1 MLEASSQT
9 EVLLARAAELAGR
22 DIEVE
27 KTKDGKYIVL
37 FMSMTES
44 PPPKGATVNE
54 ALEKFI
60 EWAEARPK
68 KELPDEVPI
77 LDDNDTDTGFSEDT
91 VPICEKDIQD

>member
-1 MLEASSQT
+1 MSELM
-9 EVLLARAAELAGR
+9 ARAVELAGR

-44 PPPKGATVNE
+44 PPPKGATIDE

-60 EWAEARPK
+60 AWAEARPK
-68 KELPDEVPI
+68 RELPDEVPV
-77 LDDNDTDTGFSEDT
+77 LDDNYNDDTDTGLSEDT
-91 VPICEKDIQD
+91 MSVREKDIQD

>member
-1 MLEASSQT
+1 MSELML
-9 EVLLARAAELAGR
+9 RAAELAGR

-44 PPPKGATVNE
+44 PPPKGSTADE

-60 EWAEARPK
+60 AWAEARPK
-68 KELPDEVPI
+68 RELPDEVPI
-77 LDDNDTDTGFSEDT
+77 LNDNDDDTDTGLSEDT
-91 VPICEKDIQD
+91 MSVREKDIQD

>member
-1 MLEASSQT
+1 MSELML
-9 EVLLARAAELAGR
+9 RAAELAGR

-44 PPPKGATVNE
+44 PPPKGSTADE

-60 EWAEARPK
+60 AWAEARPK
-68 KELPDEVPI
+68 RELPDEVPI
-77 LDDNDTDTGFSEDT
+77 LNDNDDDTDTGLSEDT
-91 VPICEKDIQD
+91 MSIREKDIQD